1 MFVSTGRIRSTLPS
15 SLVLRRL
22 VEAFPGDVDGDSC
35 TEDFAITQG
44 RQIPIHVRAVV
55 SRTVPPRVEYRIEAG
70 NGTLGLMLLLLV
82 CVPALVAGLFAV
94 LGGPLPAPAAPGWI
108 VLAVLVLSLVYAG
121 AVALAVAVRVQLAR
135 RRLLAAVGV
144 R

>member
-1 MFVSTGRIRSTLPS
+1 MFVSTGQIRSTLPA

-22 VEAFPGDVDGDSC
+22 VEAFPGDVDGDSQG
-35 TEDFAITQG
+35 EDFAITQG
-44 RQIPIHVRAVV
+44 GRIPVHVRAVA
-55 SRTVPPRVEYRIEAG
+55 SRTVPPRVDYRIEAG
-70 NGTLGLMLLLLV
+70 NGTLGLMLVLLV
-82 CVPALVAGLFAV
+82 CVPVLVAGLFAV
-94 LGGPLPAPAAPGWI
+94 LGGPLPAPGAPALI
-108 VLAVLVLSLVYAG
+108 VLAVLVLSVAYAG